1 MQGLASSQE
10 LTALDVFLD
19 FVALLGKTQGHLDR
33 LKVVP
38 KLKVY
43 ASAWARVNCELALLP
58 QKNRSREQESAGRK
72 PELT

>member
-10 LTALDVFLD
+10 LTVLDMSLD
-19 FVALLGKTQGHLDR
+19 FVALLGKNQGHLDR

-43 ASAWARVNCELALLP
+43 ASARGQGEL
-58 QKNRSREQESAGRK
+58 
-72 PELT
+72 